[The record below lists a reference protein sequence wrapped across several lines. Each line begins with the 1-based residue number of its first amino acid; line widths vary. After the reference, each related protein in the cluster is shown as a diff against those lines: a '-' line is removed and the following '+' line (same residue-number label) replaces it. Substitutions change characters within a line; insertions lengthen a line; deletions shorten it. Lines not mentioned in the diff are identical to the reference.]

1 MIVASV
7 SNQNFEGRVIG
18 CSWLKPKHRR
28 IFKQVKPCLEN
39 MVKKKNYDLKIS
51 LVYGKLRISAG
62 KKPEYAEIES
72 NTASS
77 WINGAKEIIRNYE
90 KE

>member
-1 MIVASV
+1 
-7 SNQNFEGRVIG
+7 
-18 CSWLKPKHRR
+18 
-28 IFKQVKPCLEN
+28 